1 MDVPV
6 RSTSFDLSNEIALIL
21 DFGSS
26 GVIQFGITDYPLG
39 PEKYH
44 YDINRYIINDRR

>member
-6 RSTSFDLSNEIALIL
+6 RSTSFDLSNKIALIL

-26 GVIQFGITDYPLG
+26 GVVEFGITDYPLG
-39 PEKYH
+39 PEKYQ
-44 YDINRYIINDRR
+44 YDINRNIINVRR